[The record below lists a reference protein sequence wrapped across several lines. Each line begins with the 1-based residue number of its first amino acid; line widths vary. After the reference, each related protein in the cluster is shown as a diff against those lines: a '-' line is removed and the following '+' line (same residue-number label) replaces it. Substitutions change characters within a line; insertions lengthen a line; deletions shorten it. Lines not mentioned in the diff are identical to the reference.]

1 VGRVWV
7 VGAVALVLAVAADA
21 AGRGPVMSEA
31 SYRYLDHA
39 LSLMR
44 QHVVDRNRVD
54 WPVIRDG
61 ALELARGAQQPAQ
74 TYPAIDHA
82 LAAIGNPH
90 SVLVRPPDQAR
101 IAAQDALA
109 LPRASLVDD
118 RFAQLVIPS
127 FAGSDQGVE
136 HYVRA
141 GVAAVRDMDAA
152 GACGW
157 IVDLRDDKGGNM
169 WPMIAVLAPLL
180 GDGVLGAFVEPDGA
194 RTEWTASAGQV
205 TLGGTATTTAPNQ
218 VTLTHPNPPVAVLI
232 SDQTASAGE
241 AALIAFLGLDR
252 VSTFG
257 RPTAGY
263 ATANEGYPL
272 ADGAMLLLTT
282 AYDVDRTGRRYD
294 NTPIPPDHLLPHNAS
309 PGTTL
314 LAASTWLRTQPAC
327 R

>member
-1 VGRVWV
+1 V
-7 VGAVALVLAVAADA
+7 LVLAVAADA
-21 AGRGPVMSEA
+21 AGQGPVMSEA
-31 SYRYLDHA
+31 SYRYLDYA
-39 LSLMR
+39 LSVMQQR
-44 QHVVDRNRVD
+44 AMDRDRVD
-54 WPVIRDG
+54 WPVIRAN
-61 ALELARGAQQPAQ
+61 ALVLARGAQEPAQ
-74 TYPAIDHA
+74 TYPAIDYA

-90 SVLVRPPDQAR
+90 SFLRRPQDQAR
-101 IAAQDALA
+101 ITAQDALA

-118 RFAQLVIPS
+118 RFAQLVVPP
-127 FAGSDQGVE
+127 FMGSDQGIE

-152 GACGW
+152 GPCGW
-157 IVDLRDDKGGNM
+157 IVDLRDNTGGNM

-194 RTEWTASAGQV
+194 RAQWTVSAGQV
-205 TLGGTATTTAPNQ
+205 MLGEDAITTAPIQ
-218 VTLTHPNPPVAVLI
+218 VRLTHPNPPVAVLI
-232 SDQTASAGE
+232 SEHTASAGE
-241 AALIAFLGLDR
+241 ASLIAFLGLDR
-252 VSTFG
+252 ARTFG

-272 ADGAMLLLTT
+272 ADGALLLLTT

-309 PGTTL
+309 PGATL
-314 LAASTWLRTQPAC
+314 LAASMWLSTQPAC